1 MLPANKVAVDEAARV
16 TGLRPDDIRKA
27 TNWIAEPKRAAAY
40 EKGLIW
46 SSDNYQTN
54 GALVNIAVT
63 TGNLGGGCVRM
74 GGHQEGYVRSLRRV
88 YRKAGSLSRSAA
100 GRRQGRHPS
109 HLGVQSLQDD
119 AQCDGVPPR
128 LQETHRSG
136 EVRDERHRLRRS

>member
-1 MLPANKVAVDEAARV
+1 MF
-16 TGLRPDDIRKA
+16 
-27 TNWIAEPKRAAAY
+27 AY

-46 SSDNYQTN
+46 SNDNYQTN

-109 HLGVQSLQDD
+109 HLGVRSLQDD
-119 AQCDGVPPR
+119 AMRWSSAASTRNAPIW
-128 LQETHRSG
+128 RST
-136 EVRDERHRLRRS
+136 R